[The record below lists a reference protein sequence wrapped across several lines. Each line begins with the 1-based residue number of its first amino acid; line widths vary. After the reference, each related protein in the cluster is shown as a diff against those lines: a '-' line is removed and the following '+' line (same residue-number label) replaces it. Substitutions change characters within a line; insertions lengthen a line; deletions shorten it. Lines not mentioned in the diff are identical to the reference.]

1 MPVYS
6 SFGSGSE
13 KVLVLHNWFSDSTSY
28 SPILPYLDTD
38 KFTFLFMDLRGYG
51 QSRDVI
57 GKYSLLE
64 VAEDVMYVANKLKWG
79 RFHII
84 GHSMSGM
91 IAQKVALLNPS
102 RIKSLVGITP
112 MPPTGSPKED
122 EILTFLEGAAL
133 SNEENA
139 IECIHVLTNRRYS
152 QYAAKKLATQWLSCS
167 TENARL
173 AYLHMFSKVNF
184 LAQAK
189 GLKTPMLI
197 LYGEHDFDEEATS
210 HKTFLDT
217 YPNALLE
224 CCKNAG
230 HFPMQETPIALA
242 SSIERFLLKHSE
254 SV

>member
-38 KFTFLFMDLRGYG
+38 RFTFLFMDLRGYG
-51 QSRDVI
+51 QSKDVI
-57 GKYSLLE
+57 GNYSLTE
-64 VAEDVMYVANKLKWG
+64 VTEDVMYVANKLAWG
-79 RFHII
+79 QFHII

-91 IAQKVALLNPS
+91 IAQKVALHNPS

-112 MPPTGSPKED
+112 MPPTGAPKE
-122 EILTFLEGAAL
+122 EVILTFLEGAAL

-139 IECIHVLTNRRYS
+139 IECIHILTNRRYS
-152 QYAAKKLATQWLSCS
+152 QYAAKKLANQWLSCS
-167 TENARL
+167 TEKARL

-197 LYGEHDFDEEATS
+197 LYGEHDFEEEALLQ
-210 HKTFLDT
+210 KTFLDT

-230 HFPMQETPIALA
+230 HFPMQETPMALA
-242 SSIERFLLKHSE
+242 SSIEKFLLKYSE
-254 SV
+254 KI